1 MPENKPNQCNE
12 RFLQWKSSNTPL
24 FTHLLFI
31 VCFHGKCI
39 CGVYVCALKGSLYG
53 HVQAG
58 QPWVVFT
65 LILRQDFSLNLEL
78 TLGWLVNKLQ
88 GFSRTTSPP
97 QPLEIT
103 PIPHPA
109 FTADWG
115 CIGEAT
121 LRFCWITGAED
132 SNSGLQAYAA
142 GILLT
147 KPPFLS
153 HSEMQPFSISCGV
166 RF

>member
-1 MPENKPNQCNE
+1 MKDFYNEN
-12 RFLQWKSSNTPL
+12 LQT
-24 FTHLLFI
+24 LLFLPTSYLLC
-31 VCFHGKCI
+31 VSMVNASV
-39 CGVYVCALKGSLYG
+39 VYVCALKGILYG

-65 LILRQDFSLNLEL
+65 LFLRQGFSLNLEL

-88 GFSRTTSPP
+88 GFSRTTPPP
-97 QPLEIT
+97 QPLETT

-115 CIGEAT
+115 YIGEAT
-121 LRFCWITGAED
+121 VRFCWITGAED